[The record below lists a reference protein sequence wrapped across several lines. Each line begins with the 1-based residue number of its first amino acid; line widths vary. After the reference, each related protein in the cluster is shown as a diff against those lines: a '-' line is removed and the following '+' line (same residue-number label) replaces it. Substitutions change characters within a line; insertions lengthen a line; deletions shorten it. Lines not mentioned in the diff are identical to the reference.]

1 MVQNNSNKTP
11 SSGNS
16 SSPIPMLHIEERTK
30 RYCDVTSKSGRVH
43 SKKFYDVDWRFYVM
57 YKYGSY
63 VVCGT
68 RCPMREYYN
77 EEWPIITASFTHK
90 DELFD
95 YIYLLVGSNK
105 INVTLFIS
113 RMCGGDNDIMFSQ
126 PTNARFRA
134 LDAERKDRHDEIVG
148 YDHISLFDKKWRSG
162 SIINSVFRIMSDLNC
177 GGLVPFTVSP
187 HPSSQQQQQ
196 QQQQQ
201 QPPALHAWAVQQQV
215 PVCNLPELYT
225 INNCCDIGYNYNWC
239 NNAKYNDDASNQRGA
254 SASATVA
261 HADAATTTTTTTA
274 TTAIASVTA
283 DAADGFERYDDCYDY
298 LVNDYDTTYAEVD

>member
-1 MVQNNSNKTP
+1 MVTNNNNNNNNNNS
-11 SSGNS
+11 SSS

-30 RYCDVTSKSGRVH
+30 RYCDVKSKSGRVH

-57 YKYGSY
+57 HKYGKY

-77 EEWPIITASFTHK
+77 EEWPVMSASFTHK

-105 INVTLFIS
+105 INMTLFIS
-113 RMCGGDNDIMFSQ
+113 RLCGGDNDITFSQ

-134 LDAERKDRHDEIVG
+134 LDAERKDRHNEIVG
-148 YDHISLFDKKWRSG
+148 YDRISLFNKKWISG

-187 HPSSQQQQQ
+187 HPSSQQQQA
-196 QQQQQ
+196 
-201 QPPALHAWAVQQQV
+201 PI
-215 PVCNLPELYT
+215 CNLPELYN
-225 INNCCDIGYNYNWC
+225 INNCCNIGYNWC
-239 NNAKYNDDASNQRGA
+239 NNAKYNNDASNQRGA

-261 HADAATTTTTTTA
+261 HVHADAATTVA
-274 TTAIASVTA
+274 TVATVATDASAVSVTA
-283 DAADGFERYDDCYDY
+283 DAANGFERYDDCYDY

>member
-1 MVQNNSNKTP
+1 MQNNTNKNTNN
-11 SSGNS
+11 SSSSS

-57 YKYGSY
+57 HKYGKY

-77 EEWPIITASFTHK
+77 EEWPVISASFTHK

-105 INVTLFIS
+105 INMTLFIS
-113 RMCGGDNDIMFSQ
+113 RLCGGDNDITFSQ

-134 LDAERKDRHDEIVG
+134 LDAERKDRHNEIVG
-148 YDHISLFDKKWRSG
+148 YDRISLFNKKWSSG
-162 SIINSVFRIMSDLNC
+162 STINSVFRIMSDLNC

-187 HPSSQQQQQ
+187 HPS
-196 QQQQQ
+196 QQQQ
-201 QPPALHAWAVQQQV
+201 QPQPPAVKQA
-215 PVCNLPELYT
+215 PICNLPELYN
-225 INNCCDIGYNYNWC
+225 INNCCNIGYNWC
-239 NNAKYNDDASNQRGA
+239 NNAKYNDDASKQRGA
-254 SASATVA
+254 T
-261 HADAATTTTTTTA
+261 DAATA
-274 TTAIASVTA
+274 TVTDASADATDVTVT
-283 DAADGFERYDDCYDY
+283 AADGFDRYDDCYDY

>member
-1 MVQNNSNKTP
+1 MQNNTNSSSSNH
-11 SSGNS
+11 SSS

-30 RYCDVTSKSGRVH
+30 RYCDVKSKSGRVH

-57 YKYGSY
+57 HKYGKY

-77 EEWPIITASFTHK
+77 EEWPVISASFTHK

-105 INVTLFIS
+105 INMTLFIS
-113 RMCGGDNDIMFSQ
+113 RLCGGDNDITFSQ

-134 LDAERKDRHDEIVG
+134 LDAERKDKHNEIVG
-148 YDHISLFDKKWRSG
+148 YDRISLFNKKWSSG

-187 HPSSQQQQQ
+187 HPS
-196 QQQQQ
+196 QQQQ
-201 QPPALHAWAVQQQV
+201 QPQPPAVKQA
-215 PVCNLPELYT
+215 PICNLPELYN
-225 INNCCDIGYNYNWC
+225 INNCCNIGYNWC
-239 NNAKYNDDASNQRGA
+239 NNAKYNDDASKQRGA
-254 SASATVA
+254 TVAATVTDASA
-261 HADAATTTTTTTA
+261 DATDVT
-274 TTAIASVTA
+274 VTA
-283 DAADGFERYDDCYDY
+283 ADRFDRYDDCYDY

>member
-1 MVQNNSNKTP
+1 MVTMQNNTNTNTNTNSNTNTNT
-11 SSGNS
+11 NS
-16 SSPIPMLHIEERTK
+16 SSSPFPMLHIEERTK
-30 RYCDVTSKSGRVH
+30 RYCDVKSKSGRVH

-57 YKYGSY
+57 HKYGKY

-77 EEWPIITASFTHK
+77 EEWPVISASFTHK

-95 YIYLLVGSNK
+95 YIYLLIGSSK
-105 INVTLFIS
+105 INMTLFIS
-113 RMCGGDNDIMFSQ
+113 RLCRGDNDITFSQ

-134 LDAERKDRHDEIVG
+134 LDAERKDRHSEIVG
-148 YDHISLFDKKWRSG
+148 YDRISLSNKKWSSG

-187 HPSSQQQQQ
+187 HPSQ

-201 QPPALHAWAVQQQV
+201 QPPALHAWAVQQQI
-215 PVCNLPELYT
+215 PVCNLPELY
-225 INNCCDIGYNYNWC
+225 NNYNKCCNNGYNWC
-239 NNAKYNDDASNQRGA
+239 NNAKCDDDASNQRGA
-254 SASATVA
+254 SASVT
-261 HADAATTTTTTTA
+261 D
-274 TTAIASVTA
+274 ASVTVDDA
-283 DAADGFERYDDCYDY
+283 ASATVTAAAADGFEHYEDYYDY